1 MVASGGWD
9 NTIIVHDIRQKGP
22 IAGILGA
29 YVCGDAIEFCGNEI
43 ISGSW
48 RNEDQLQIWD
58 VRTTD
63 KKKDIDW
70 DGDNFDSDTPVN
82 IFCLK
87 RSHHDSINNIMIA
100 GGGQSNEL
108 RIFNH
113 NFKPVVNITDV
124 SRAIFT
130 CDISHHSDSI
140 LFAGGDGVIRVCKV
154 IIYN

>member
-1 MVASGGWD
+1 MTVVRGGFGSRANDTIRCMVRFGDYLYAGTG
-9 NTIIVHDIRQKGP
+9 HDGAELYRSLN
-22 IAGILGA
+22 GI
-29 YVCGDAIEFCGNEI
+29 
-43 ISGSW
+43 SW
-48 RNEDQLQIWD
+48 ELVD
-58 VRTTD
+58 VNPKFTSTEV
-63 KKKDIDW
+63 IDPKTN
-70 DGDNFDSDTPVN
+70 GK
-82 IFCLK
+82 I
-87 RSHHDSINNIMIA
+87 INNIMIA